1 MHRGKVI
8 VIGAGYVGS
17 TCAYTLMHSGI
28 FSDICIIDI
37 NKDKAEGDA
46 LDMSHGAAFTKAVK
60 VTAGDYKE
68 CKDADMIIITAGANQ
83 KPGETRIDLLR
94 RNAAILKDIIDNIK
108 NNTENYPI
116 LLVVSNPVDVLTYI
130 TYKLSGWPVKKV
142 IGSGTVLDTSRFKY
156 MLSNHT
162 GIDARNI
169 HTYIIGE
176 HGDSEI
182 AVWSATK
189 IGGLSIDE
197 YCANEHCANDVNSES
212 SLDNMLDEVRNAAY
226 EIIEKKGATYYAIAL
241 AVERI
246 VSAII
251 NDEHSVLTISSV
263 LENKYGISDVCLSVP
278 TVVDGNGIV
287 KVLEAP
293 LNESELDGLKNS
305 AEKLSELLRELGF

>member
-1 MHRGKVI
+1 MHRGKVVI
-8 VIGAGYVGS
+8 VGAGYVGS
-17 TCAYTLMHSGI
+17 TCAYTLMHSGL

-60 VTAGDYKE
+60 VTASDYSE

-83 KPGETRIDLLR
+83 RPGETRIDLLR
-94 RNAAILKDIIDNIK
+94 RNAQILKDIIDNIK
-108 NNTENYPI
+108 KNTHDYPI

-130 TYKLSGWPVKKV
+130 TYKLSGWPVRRV
-142 IGSGTVLDTSRFKY
+142 IGSGTVLDTSRLKY
-156 MLSNHT
+156 MLSGCT
-162 GIDARNI
+162 QIDARNI

-189 IGGLSIDE
+189 IGGLSLEE
-197 YCANEHCANDVNSES
+197 YFDNEEFSNQEV
-212 SLDNMLDEVRNAAY
+212 LDGMLNEVRGAAY

-251 NDEHSVLTISSV
+251 NDERCVLTISSV
-263 LENKYGISDVCLSVP
+263 LENQYGISDVCLSVP

-287 KVLEAP
+287 KVLETP
-293 LNESELDGLKNS
+293 LNETEKEGLNTS
-305 AEKLSELLRELGF
+305 AETLSELLRELGF

>member
-1 MHRGKVI
+1 MHRGKVV
-8 VIGAGYVGS
+8 VIGAGFVGS
-17 TCAYTLMHSGI
+17 TCAYTLMHSGV
-28 FSDICIIDI
+28 FSEICIIDI
-37 NKDKAEGDA
+37 NKAKAEGDA

-60 VTAGDYKE
+60 VTAGDYTA
-68 CKDADMIIITAGANQ
+68 CRDADMIIITAGANQ

-94 RNAAILKDIIDNIK
+94 RNAEILRDIINNIK
-108 NNTENYPI
+108 KNTENYPI

-142 IGSGTVLDTSRFKY
+142 IGSGTVLDTSRLKY

-169 HTYIIGE
+169 HTYILGE

-182 AVWSATK
+182 AAWSITS
-189 IGGLSIDE
+189 IGGLSIQE
-197 YCANEHCANDVNSES
+197 YCGDGNLCSENN
-212 SLDNMLDEVRNAAY
+212 LENMLDEVRHAAY
-226 EIIEKKGATYYAIAL
+226 EIIEKKGATYYAIGL

-246 VSAII
+246 VSAIV

-263 LENKYGISDVCLSVP
+263 LENQYGISDVCLSVP

-287 KVLEAP
+287 RVLEAP
-293 LNESELDGLKNS
+293 LSDVELEGLKNS
-305 AEKLSELLRELGF
+305 AETLSALLRELGF

>member
-1 MHRGKVI
+1 MHRGKVV
-8 VIGAGYVGS
+8 VIGAGFVGS
-17 TCAYTLMHSGI
+17 TCAYTLMHSGV
-28 FSDICIIDI
+28 FSEICIIDI
-37 NKDKAEGDA
+37 NKSKAEGDA

-60 VTAGDYKE
+60 VTAGDYTE
-68 CKDADMIIITAGANQ
+68 CRDADMIIITAGANQ

-94 RNAAILKDIIDNIK
+94 RNAEILRDIINNIK
-108 NNTENYPI
+108 KNTENYPI

-142 IGSGTVLDTSRFKY
+142 IGSGTVLDTSRLKY

-169 HTYIIGE
+169 HTYILGE

-182 AVWSATK
+182 AAWSVTS
-189 IGGLSIDE
+189 IGGLSIQE
-197 YCANEHCANDVNSES
+197 YCDDCNTCSENN
-212 SLDNMLDEVRNAAY
+212 LENMLDEVRHAAY
-226 EIIEKKGATYYAIAL
+226 EIIEKKGATYYAIGL

-246 VSAII
+246 VSAIV

-263 LENKYGISDVCLSVP
+263 LENQYGISDVCLSVP

-287 KVLEAP
+287 KVLETP
-293 LNESELDGLKNS
+293 LNDEELAGLKNS
-305 AEKLSELLRELGF
+305 AETLSALLRELGF

>member
-1 MHRGKVI
+1 MHRGKVV
-8 VIGAGYVGS
+8 VIGAGFVGS
-17 TCAYTLMHSGI
+17 TCAYTLMHSGV
-28 FSDICIIDI
+28 FSEICIIDV
-37 NKDKAEGDA
+37 NKAKAEGDA

-60 VTAGDYKE
+60 VTAGDYTA
-68 CKDADMIIITAGANQ
+68 CRDADMIIITAGANQ
-83 KPGETRIDLLR
+83 KAGETRIDLLR
-94 RNAAILKDIIDNIK
+94 RNADILRDIIENIK
-108 NNTENYPI
+108 KNTDNYPI

-142 IGSGTVLDTSRFKY
+142 IGSGTVLDTSRLKY

-169 HTYIIGE
+169 HTYILGE

-182 AVWSATK
+182 AAWSVTS
-189 IGGLSIDE
+189 IGGLSIEE
-197 YCANEHCANDVNSES
+197 YCNDCDTCSENN
-212 SLDNMLDEVRNAAY
+212 LENMLDEVRGAAY

-246 VSAII
+246 VSAIV

-263 LENKYGISDVCLSVP
+263 LENQYGISDVCLSVP

-287 KVLEAP
+287 KVLETP
-293 LNESELDGLKNS
+293 LSETELDGLKNS
-305 AEKLSELLRELGF
+305 AETLSALLRELGF

>member
-1 MHRGKVI
+1 MHRGKVV
-8 VIGAGYVGS
+8 VIGAGFVGS
-17 TCAYTLMHSGI
+17 TCAYTLMHSGV
-28 FSDICIIDI
+28 FSEICIIDI
-37 NKDKAEGDA
+37 NKAKAEGDA

-60 VTAGDYKE
+60 VTAGDYTA
-68 CKDADMIIITAGANQ
+68 CRDADMIIITAGANQ

-94 RNAAILKDIIDNIK
+94 RNADILRDIINNIK
-108 NNTENYPI
+108 KNTENYPI

-142 IGSGTVLDTSRFKY
+142 IGSGTVLDTSRLKY

-169 HTYIIGE
+169 HTYILGE

-182 AVWSATK
+182 AAWSITS
-189 IGGLSIDE
+189 IGGLSIEE
-197 YCANEHCANDVNSES
+197 YCDDCNTCSENN
-212 SLDNMLDEVRNAAY
+212 LENMLDEVRHAAY
-226 EIIEKKGATYYAIAL
+226 EIIEKKGATYYAIGL

-246 VSAII
+246 VSAIV

-263 LENKYGISDVCLSVP
+263 LENQYGISDVCLSVP

-287 KVLEAP
+287 RVLETP
-293 LNESELDGLKNS
+293 LNDAELEGLKNS
-305 AEKLSELLRELGF
+305 AETLSALLRELGF